1 MHKDHRPAC
10 HAFRLEKVKG
20 LPRARAVFDPL
31 LRPRT
36 QTFAKGFGL
45 LLPTGRIGIC
55 TLDMG
60 CVGIGI
66 IQLHGADPLN
76 VNWTIIPI
84 VALGSQTN
92 SRRMHM
98 TASTTDLKSMLKD
111 PSLLETRAYIGGKW
125 VDGEDGT
132 FDVTNP
138 SRGDVVAKVANLS
151 RAQVAGAI
159 AQAEAAQKEWAK
171 WTGKERAAVMRK
183 WFDLMMANQDDLGM
197 ILTAEQGKPLAE
209 AKGEIAYGASFIE
222 FFGEQAK
229 RIYGET
235 IPGHQRDKRITV
247 IKQPIGVAAS
257 ITPWNFP
264 NAMITRKAA
273 PALAAGCAFV
283 ARPAAETPLS
293 AIVMGV
299 LAERA
304 GIPAGVFN
312 VVPSSSSSAIGKE
325 FCENPAVRKLT
336 FTGSTEV
343 GRILMK
349 QAADQVMKC
358 SMELGGNA
366 PFIVFDD
373 ADLDAAVEG
382 AILCKFRN
390 NGQTCVCAN
399 RIYVQAGVYDAF
411 AAKLVKAVEKLKV
424 GDGFEEGVALGPLIN
439 PAAGEKVKEHIDDAK
454 AKGATIALGANGAM
468 DGNFLAPT
476 IMTGVTQDMKVAQE
490 ETFGP
495 LAPLFK
501 FDTEDDVIAMANDT
515 IFGLASY
522 FYAKDLSRVYKVAEA
537 LEYGI
542 VGVNTGLISTEVAP
556 FGGVKQSGLGREG
569 SHHGI
574 EDYLEMKYIC
584 MSV

>member
-1 MHKDHRPAC
+1 M
-10 HAFRLEKVKG
+10 
-20 LPRARAVFDPL
+20 
-31 LRPRT
+31 
-36 QTFAKGFGL
+36 
-45 LLPTGRIGIC
+45 
-55 TLDMG
+55 LD
-60 CVGIGI
+60 
-66 IQLHGADPLN
+66 A
-76 VNWTIIPI
+76 
-84 VALGSQTN
+84 
-92 SRRMHM
+92 
-98 TASTTDLKSMLKD
+98 TTDLKSLLKD

-125 VDGEDGT
+125 VDGDDGT

-138 SRGDVVAKVANLS
+138 ARGDVIAQVADLS
-151 RAQVAGAI
+151 RAQVAVAI
-159 AQAEAAQKEWAK
+159 AQAEKAQKEWAA

-183 WFDLMMANQDDLGM
+183 WFDLMMENADDLAT
-197 ILTAEQGKPLAE
+197 ILTAEQGKPHAE

-222 FFGEQAK
+222 FMGEQAK
-229 RIYGET
+229 RVYGET
-235 IPGHQRDKRITV
+235 IPGHQRDKRIMV
-247 IKQPIGVAAS
+247 LKQPIGVAAS

-273 PALAAGCAFV
+273 PALAVGCSFV
-283 ARPAAETPLS
+283 ARPAKETPLS
-293 AIVMGV
+293 ALVMGV

-312 VVPSSSSSAIGKE
+312 VVTSSSSSAIGKE

-343 GRILMK
+343 GRILLK

-382 AILCKFRN
+382 AMLCKFRN

-399 RIYVQAGVYDAF
+399 RIYVQDKVYDAF
-411 AAKLVKAVEKLKV
+411 AAKLKVAVENLKV
-424 GDGFEEGVALGPLIN
+424 GDGLKEGVTTGPLIN
-439 PAAGEKVKEHIDDAK
+439 SDAVDKVREHMEDVV
-454 AKGATIALGANGAM
+454 ANGGAVLTGGKAHEM
-468 DGNFLAPT
+468 GGNFFMPT
-476 IMTGVTQDMKVAQE
+476 IVTGVTQSMKVAQE

-495 LAPLFK
+495 LAPLFRFK
-501 FDTEDDVIAMANDT
+501 DEDEVIAMANDT

-542 VGVNTGLISTEVAP
+542 VGVNTGIISTELGP

-584 MSV
+584 MAV

>member
-1 MHKDHRPAC
+1 MHEIFAEDAMANETNLKD
-10 HAFRLEKVKG
+10 L
-20 LPRARAVFDPL
+20 
-31 LRPRT
+31 
-36 QTFAKGFGL
+36 
-45 LLPTGRIGIC
+45 
-55 TLDMG
+55 
-60 CVGIGI
+60 
-66 IQLHGADPLN
+66 
-76 VNWTIIPI
+76 
-84 VALGSQTN
+84 
-92 SRRMHM
+92 
-98 TASTTDLKSMLKD
+98 LKD
-111 PSLLETRAYIGGKW
+111 PSLLATQGYLAGEW
-125 VDGEDGT
+125 VNGEDGAT

-138 SRGDVVAKVANLS
+138 ARGDVIAKVADLS
-151 RAQVAGAI
+151 RAQTARAI
-159 AQAEAAQKEWAK
+159 AAAEAAQKEWAAK
-171 WTGKERAAVMRK
+171 TAKERANILRR
-183 WFDLMMANQDDLGM
+183 WYDLMMENADDLGT

-209 AKGEIAYGASFIE
+209 AKGEIGYGASFIE
-222 FFGEQAK
+222 FFAEEAK

-235 IPGHQRDKRITV
+235 IPGHQPDKRIMV
-247 IKQPIGVAAS
+247 LKQPIGVAAS

-273 PALAAGCAFV
+273 PALAAGCSFV

-293 AIVMGV
+293 ALVMGV

-304 GIPAGVFN
+304 GIPKGVLSII
-312 VVPSSSSSAIGKE
+312 PSSRSSEIGKE

-343 GRILMK
+343 GRILLR

-373 ADLDAAVEG
+373 ADLDEAVAG
-382 AILCKFRN
+382 AIMCKFRN

-411 AAKLVKAVEKLKV
+411 AEKLAAALSQMKI
-424 GDGFEEGVALGPLIN
+424 GDGLEDGVALGPLIN
-439 PAAGEKVKEHIDDAK
+439 QDAITKVQEHIADAT
-454 AKGATIALGANGAM
+454 AKGGTVFYGGESHQGEGFFM
-468 DGNFLAPT
+468 PPT
-476 IMTGVTQDMKVAQE
+476 IVTGATKDMAVANE

-501 FDTEDDVIAMANDT
+501 FEDVDEVIELANDT

-542 VGVNTGLISTEVAP
+542 VGVNTGIISTEVAP

-574 EDYLEMKYIC
+574 DDYLELKYIC